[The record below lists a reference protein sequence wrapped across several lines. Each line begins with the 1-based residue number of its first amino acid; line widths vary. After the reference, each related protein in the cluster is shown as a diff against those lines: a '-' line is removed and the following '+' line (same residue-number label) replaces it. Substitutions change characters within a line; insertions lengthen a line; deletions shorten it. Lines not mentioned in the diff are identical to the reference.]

1 MTNEP
6 ETLHGI
12 VLDERVEFTM
22 SQVCH
27 ICGAEEDV
35 IVALV
40 QEGVVE
46 SLRPSE
52 EPAFSARALLRIR
65 KAVRLQ
71 QDLGVNLAGAAL
83 ALDLIDDIERLKRA
97 LGGRND

>member
-1 MTNEP
+1 MTTEP

-12 VLDERVEFTM
+12 VLDERIEFTLR
-22 SQVCH
+22 QVCR
-27 ICGAEEDV
+27 ICGTEEDM

-46 SLRPSE
+46 PLGPADDM
-52 EPAFSARALLRIR
+52 AFSADAMRRIR
-65 KAVRLQ
+65 KAIRLQ

-83 ALDLIDDIERLKRA
+83 ALELIDDIERLERA
-97 LGGRND
+97 LLRRSA